1 MTYSGLL
8 YVLVGLSSIITGLAF
23 SLIVARTLTA
33 EEFGTWSLIN
43 IIIGYMIVS
52 GSFINYWT
60 IREMSR
66 GNDSGSTSFISNL
79 SLSLGI
85 IPIYIAT
92 VILFSENSNAIPE
105 SMIFGLILVP
115 LYLISTNLS
124 GINTSFQPQ
133 VVSKSLAIFE
143 ISRIPAALIFVYFL
157 GLGLDGAIIAMF
169 LAYLIKV
176 IYQLFLARSKLK
188 SKFQINY
195 LKNWIKLSWLSLYAV
210 GPNLFRTFDI
220 ALFTLISSSIIGIA
234 FYVAAGTVGKLVS
247 HAEKITLGL
256 HPKLLSGGNYSHISE
271 NLSLVLLF
279 AIPLTGFSIIFSKS
293 ALYALNPIY
302 QDAWPVVVFLALQT
316 FFLAI
321 VNSFQNSLVGIEK
334 VDEQDKP
341 TFRNFIGSNLFWIP
355 TYRYIKLGIYLI
367 TLTIVFLYTRE
378 NYSELTIITYWALIG
393 FLIETPYAIFL
404 WIKLKKITNIN
415 FPFISG
421 VKYLTSTGL
430 FMIVFWLTSEKIIIY
445 HTSIFDFLP
454 TLILQ
459 FLICLSVYIGIT
471 YLIDKKFRFLLKSIF
486 NEFFKKIN

>member
-1 MTYSGLL
+1 
-8 YVLVGLSSIITGLAF
+8 VGFSSIITGLAF
-23 SLIVARTLTA
+23 SLIVTRTLSV

-60 IREMSR
+60 LREMSR
-66 GNDSGSTSFISNL
+66 GINSGNTSFVSNL
-79 SLSLGI
+79 SLSLGLV
-85 IPIYIAT
+85 PIYIVV

-115 LYLISTNLS
+115 LYLISANLS

-133 VVSKSLAIFE
+133 VVSKSLVVFE
-143 ISRIPAALIFVYFL
+143 TCRVPAALIFVYFL

-176 IYQLFLARSKLK
+176 IYQLFAARSKLK
-188 SKFQINY
+188 SKFQFSY
-195 LKNWIKLSWLSLYAV
+195 LRNWIKLSWLSLYSV

-220 ALFTLISSSIIGIA
+220 ALFTLISSSVIGIA
-234 FYVAAGTVGKLVS
+234 FYVAAGTIGKLVS
-247 HAEKITLGL
+247 HTEKITLGL
-256 HPKLLSGGNYSHISE
+256 HPKLLSGGEYSHISE

-279 AIPLTGFSIIFSKS
+279 GLPLTGLSIVFSKS

-321 VNSFQNSLVGIEK
+321 VNSLQNSIVGIEK
-334 VDEQDKP
+334 VDKQDEP
-341 TFRNFIGSNLFWIP
+341 PFRNFIGSNLFWIP

-367 TLTIVFLYTRE
+367 TLTIVFLYTNG
-378 NYSELTIITYWALIG
+378 NYSEITVITYWAFIG
-393 FLIETPYAIFL
+393 FLIEAPYAIFL
-404 WIKLKKITNIN
+404 WIKLKKITDIS
-415 FPFISG
+415 FPFVSA
-421 VKYLTSTGL
+421 VKYLTSTGI
-430 FMIVFWLTSEKIIIY
+430 FMLVFWITSEKIIIY

-459 FLICLSVYIGIT
+459 FLICLSVYVGST
-471 YLIDKKFRFLLKSIF
+471 YLIDNKFRFLLKSIS
-486 NEFFKKIN
+486 NEFFKN

>member
-1 MTYSGLL
+1 
-8 YVLVGLSSIITGLAF
+8 VGFSSIVTGLVF
-23 SLIVARTLTA
+23 SLIVTRTLSV

-66 GNDSGSTSFISNL
+66 GINSGNTSFISNL

-85 IPIYIAT
+85 IPIYIAV

-105 SMIFGLILVP
+105 SMFFGLILVP

-133 VVSKSLAIFE
+133 VVSKSLLVFE
-143 ISRIPAALIFVYFL
+143 TSRIPTALLFVYFL
-157 GLGLDGAIIAMF
+157 GLGIDGAIVAMF
-169 LAYLIKV
+169 LAYFIKV
-176 IYQLFLARSKLK
+176 IYQLFMARSKLK
-188 SKFQINY
+188 SKFQISY
-195 LKNWIKLSWLSLYAV
+195 LRNWIKLSWLSLYSL
-210 GPNLFRTFDI
+210 GPNFFRTFDI
-220 ALFTLISSSIIGIA
+220 ALFTLISSSVIGIA
-234 FYVAAGTVGKLVS
+234 FYAAAGTVGKLVS
-247 HAEKITLGL
+247 HTEKITLGL
-256 HPKLLSGGNYSHISE
+256 HPKLLSGGKYLHISE

-279 AIPLTGFSIIFSKS
+279 GLPLTGISIVFSKP

-321 VNSFQNSLVGIEK
+321 VNSLQNSIVGIEK
-334 VDEQDKP
+334 VDTQDEP

-367 TLTIVFLYTRE
+367 TLTVVFLYTKG
-378 NYSELTIITYWALIG
+378 NHSEITIITYWALIG
-393 FLIETPYAIFL
+393 FLIEAPYAIFL
-404 WIKLKKITNIN
+404 WIKLKKITKIN
-415 FPFISG
+415 FPYASAI
-421 VKYLTSTGL
+421 KYLTSTGI
-430 FMIVFWLTSEKIIIY
+430 FMLVFWLTSEKIIIY

-459 FLICLSVYIGIT
+459 FLVCLCVYVGFT
-471 YLIDKKFRFLLKSIF
+471 YLIDNKFRFLLKSVIQ
-486 NEFFKKIN
+486 ELFKK

>member
-1 MTYSGLL
+1 
-8 YVLVGLSSIITGLAF
+8 VGLSSIATGLAF
-23 SLIVARTLTA
+23 SLIVARTLSA

-43 IIIGYMIVS
+43 VIIGYMVVS

-85 IPIYIAT
+85 IPIYIAV

-133 VVSKSLAIFE
+133 AVSKGLVVFE
-143 ISRIPAALIFVYFL
+143 TSRIPVA
-157 GLGLDGAIIAMF
+157 
-169 LAYLIKV
+169 LIKV

-195 LKNWIKLSWLSLYAV
+195 LKNWIKLSWLTFYST
-210 GPNLFRTFDI
+210 GPNFFRTFDI
-220 ALFTLISSSIIGIA
+220 ALFTMISSSVIGIA

-247 HAEKITLGL
+247 HAEKITIGL

-279 AIPLTGFSIIFSKS
+279 GIPLTGLSIVFSKS

-321 VNSFQNSLVGIEK
+321 VNSLQNSIVGIEQ
-334 VDEQDKP
+334 VDKHDEP
-341 TFRNFIGSNLFWIP
+341 NFRNFIGSNLFWVP

-367 TLTIVFLYTRE
+367 TLTIVFFYTKE

-393 FLIETPYAIFL
+393 FLIEAPYAIFL
-404 WIKLKKITNIN
+404 WSKLKKINN
-415 FPFISG
+415 
-421 VKYLTSTGL
+421 
-430 FMIVFWLTSEKIIIY
+430 
-445 HTSIFDFLP
+445 
-454 TLILQ
+454 
-459 FLICLSVYIGIT
+459 
-471 YLIDKKFRFLLKSIF
+471 
-486 NEFFKKIN
+486 